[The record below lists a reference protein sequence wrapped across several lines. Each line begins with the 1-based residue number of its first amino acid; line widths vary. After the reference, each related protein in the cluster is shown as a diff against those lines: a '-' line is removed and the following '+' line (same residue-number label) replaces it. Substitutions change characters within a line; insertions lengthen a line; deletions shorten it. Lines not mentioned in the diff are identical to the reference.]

1 MMVIRGQIG
10 DPDARGGGHAAAGL
24 HRPVGDAPDR
34 ARSQAVGGIGLLALT
49 LVSGGDDAA
58 PAAAGRTRSHDPEEP
73 SP

>member
-10 DPDARGGGHAAAGL
+10 DPDARRGHAAAGL